1 MKGKHEEEM
10 IEERLIQKIE
20 QLNSEVDSV
29 VKKFS
34 AVLQHVV
41 DLNESN
47 DYGSP
52 EVRRRLISEFCTDI
66 IKELDKPINKSSSL
80 NCKK

>member
-10 IEERLIQKIE
+10 IEEKLLQKVE

-52 EVRRRLISEFCTDI
+52 EVRRRLISEFCLDI
-66 IKELDKPINKSSSL
+66 IKELDKPLNIPSS

>member
-20 QLNSEVDSV
+20 QLNAEVDSV

-52 EVRRRLISEFCTDI
+52 EVRRRLITEFCTDI

-80 NCKK
+80 NSKK

>member
-10 IEERLIQKIE
+10 IEEKLLQKIE
-20 QLNSEVDSV
+20 QLNAEVDSV

-52 EVRRRLISEFCTDI
+52 EVRRRLITDVCKDT
-66 IKELDKPINKSSSL
+66 IKELDKPSNQI
-80 NCKK
+80 